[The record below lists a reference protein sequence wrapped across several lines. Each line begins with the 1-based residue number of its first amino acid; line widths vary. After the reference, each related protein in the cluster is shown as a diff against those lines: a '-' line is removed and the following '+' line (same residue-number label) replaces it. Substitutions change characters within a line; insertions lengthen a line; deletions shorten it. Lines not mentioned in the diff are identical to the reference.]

1 MKMKAN
7 GQKTEINMLFIA
19 ATISTLAI
27 TPNISRDALIIPKV
41 IILFLV
47 SMYFIPKLA
56 YYFKSYIIFREIKFL
71 FIITILIV
79 LQYLLVMLSSKAP
92 LEQQI
97 FGRTGRGLGLITSLS
112 LLIVVLASCIYV
124 KKSHISSILRYIVF
138 SSLITSVYSI
148 FQSYG
153 IDLLRWDSRTNGVI
167 GTLGNPNFQ
176 SSFAAISFIPGL
188 VICWKFRYR
197 YLIQV
202 FFASLFMFTI
212 YRTLSIQGYVG
223 IVIGI
228 IVFLLIFLYNLNK
241 IFFILMSV
249 FSGFFVLIGIGGM
262 LNIGPLK
269 TYLYKVS
276 VQSRGDFWRSA
287 FTTANDNP
295 FVGVGLDSFGDY
307 FLKYRDQ
314 IAAGHPWAEYTDN
327 AHNYFLEYA
336 ATGGYPLLVLQI
348 FLILLVIYS
357 FLKAQQLIA
366 RFDFNLAALFS
377 AWTVFQ
383 AQSIISP
390 GNVAIMFW
398 NAIIS
403 GVLIGNLVLTKNKI
417 NSLFIKSKFDSVT
430 RSFGLFLV
438 FLGMIVCFPYFNT
451 DRLQMQAMKTGNGDL
466 AIISAQKYP
475 ESVLRY
481 SLISRALLDSN
492 LPSPALVVA
501 RSAVKFNPNSPNLW
515 SLILI
520 NPAASVSER
529 EMARIK
535 ILELDPLNNEVINY
549 PVS

>member
-1 MKMKAN
+1 MNSN
-7 GQKTEINMLFIA
+7 GQKTEANMLFLTAI
-19 ATISTLAI
+19 ISTLAI

-41 IILFLV
+41 IILFLA
-47 SMYFIPKLA
+47 SMYLIPKLI
-56 YYFKSYIIFREIKFL
+56 YNFKKYIIFREIKFL
-71 FIITILIV
+71 SFIIILIV
-79 LQYLLVMLSSKAP
+79 IQYLLVMLLSEAP
-92 LEQQI
+92 LEQQL
-97 FGRTGRGLGLITSLS
+97 FGKTGRGLGLITSFS

-124 KKSHISSILRYIVF
+124 KKSHLIIILRYLVF
-138 SSLITSVYSI
+138 ASLITSLYSI

-176 SSFAAISFIPGL
+176 SSFAAMAFIPGL
-188 VICWKFRYR
+188 VVFWKSRYR
-197 YLIQV
+197 YLILISFSSV
-202 FFASLFMFTI
+202 FIFTI

-223 IVIGI
+223 MVIGI
-228 IVFLLIFLYNLNK
+228 TVFLLIFLYNTNK
-241 IFFILMSV
+241 IFFISMSV
-249 FSGFFVLIGIGGM
+249 FSGFFGLMGIGGM
-262 LNIGPLK
+262 LNMGPLK

-307 FLKYRDQ
+307 YLKYRDL

-336 ATGGYPLLVLQI
+336 ATGGYPLLVLQLCLVI
-348 FLILLVIYS
+348 LVIYS
-357 FLKAQQLIA
+357 FLKAQQLSLG
-366 RFDFNLAALFS
+366 FDSNLAALFS

-383 AQSIISP
+383 SQSIISP
-390 GNVAIMFW
+390 GNVALMFW

-403 GVLIGNLVLTKNKI
+403 GVIIGNLVLTKNRI
-417 NSLFIKSKFDSVT
+417 DNIFIKSKFDSIT
-430 RSFGLFLV
+430 KSFSLFFIL
-438 FLGMIVCFPYFNT
+438 LGIIVCFPYFNT

-475 ESVLRY
+475 EAVLRY

-492 LPSPALVVA
+492 LPTPALSVA

-520 NPAASVSER
+520 NPIAPVSER
-529 EMARIK
+529 EMARSR

-549 PVS
+549 PIP